1 MINPQFEL
9 GVLLALQQQQ
19 HQAFMCRARSWVDF
33 FTVEVMVTL
42 SLVGGPDR

>member
-9 GVLLALQQQQ
+9 GVLLALQQQ
-19 HQAFMCRARSWVDF
+19 HQAFMRRAPSWVDF